1 MSFSSDRVLASILT
15 QHQERP
21 VETYVY
27 NTESDTVRMV
37 TLLPTYEWGSKADGL
52 LGAKVGMGYLHTFPA
67 ACRATD
73 GASME
78 MSVVRTLAQR
88 PISYDGEDDGTEEG
102 EIIDLTREENR
113 KTAELVEKAEKENN
127 TQELQLEG
135 KNLEQSGLQVF
146 QQLHPLPKIKFR
158 VLQTS
163 NCHQRILDFR
173 RLPQQQ

>member
-52 LGAKVGMGYLHTFPA
+52 LAAKVGMGYLHTFPA

-102 EIIDLTREENR
+102 EIIDLTREENQE
-113 KTAELVEKAEKENN
+113 TAELVEKAEKENN
-127 TQELQLEG
+127 TQ
-135 KNLEQSGLQVF
+135 
-146 QQLHPLPKIKFR
+146 
-158 VLQTS
+158 
-163 NCHQRILDFR
+163 
-173 RLPQQQ
+173 

>member
-1 MSFSSDRVLASILT
+1 
-15 QHQERP
+15 
-21 VETYVY
+21 
-27 NTESDTVRMV
+27 MV

-88 PISYDGEDDGTEEG
+88 PISYDGEDDG
-102 EIIDLTREENR
+102 EENR

-135 KNLEQSGLQVF
+135 KNLEQSGLQIF

-163 NCHQRILDFR
+163 NCHQRMLDFR